1 MPGEKASS
9 KATSRRVQTP
19 LTLALEKH
27 RERFSPYKVSH
38 VDETGRVIKFADIK
52 TKGIPFD
59 ITKFS
64 MPYNPNRMSHVSV
77 YEAIKDP
84 HQTILNTNPRPHY
97 APFVSLDTPRKST
110 VRKDKE
116 AKEI

>member
-1 MPGEKASS
+1 VK
-9 KATSRRVQTP
+9 TP

-38 VDETGRVIKFADIK
+38 IDETGRVIKFADTK
-52 TKGIPFD
+52 TRGIPFD

-64 MPYNPNRMSHVSV
+64 TPYNPNRMSHVSV

-84 HQTILNTNPRPHY
+84 NQTIINTNPRPQ
-97 APFVSLDTPRKST
+97 PVRFDSFDVERKST
-110 VRKDKE
+110 VKKDRE